1 MKELSTPTRKSPKNK
16 FFAHIYFSQPIDE
29 IGSVTSLGA
38 MTIESV
44 QDLAEQEARRIVA
57 GTKVTAEIEIRENK
71 KDYPSFEWVTVK
83 KYQL

>member
-1 MKELSTPTRKSPKNK
+1 MYFSKKSPKNK
-16 FFAHIYFSQPIDE
+16 FFAKIYFSRPIDE

-57 GTKVTAEIEIRENK
+57 GTDIAAEIEIRENK
-71 KDYPSFEWVTVK
+71 KEYPSFEWVTVK
-83 KYQL
+83 KYQLR